1 MSQDRKDK
9 ILRLGAVYEL
19 AIEVLET
26 PENALAWL
34 RTPNYAFQYERPLDH
49 IFAHDG
55 KNVMDEL
62 HRIQHGI
69 FI

>member
-1 MSQDRKDK
+1 MSRDQKDK
-9 ILRLGAVYEL
+9 ILRLGAVYAL
-19 AIEVLET
+19 AIEVLES

-34 RTPNYAFQYERPLDH
+34 RTPNYAFQCERPLDH
-49 IFAHDG
+49 IFSHG
-55 KNVMDEL
+55 KSVKEEL